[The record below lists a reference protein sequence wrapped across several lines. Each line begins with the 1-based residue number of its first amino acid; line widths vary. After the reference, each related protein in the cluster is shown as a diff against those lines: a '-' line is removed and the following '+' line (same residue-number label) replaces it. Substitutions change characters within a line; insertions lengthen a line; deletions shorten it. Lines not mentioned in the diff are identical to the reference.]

1 MNTAIAIFAGATA
14 FLAGFFV
21 GVNPP
26 PAMRNKRKGSTDIER
41 MMSAVS
47 EEYRNFLN
55 YDGSIQN

>member
-1 MNTAIAIFAGATA
+1 MNIAIAILAGATA

-26 PAMRNKRKGSTDIER
+26 PSVRAIRRDSTDIEK
-41 MMSAVS
+41 MLSVTN

>member
-26 PAMRNKRKGSTDIER
+26 PAMRNKHRGSTDIER

-47 EEYRNFLN
+47 EEY
-55 YDGSIQN
+55 

>member
-1 MNTAIAIFAGATA
+1 MNTAIAILAGATA
-14 FLAGFFV
+14 FLAGFYV
-21 GVNPP
+21 GLNPP
-26 PAMRNKRKGSTDIER
+26 PAMRNKRRDGTDIER